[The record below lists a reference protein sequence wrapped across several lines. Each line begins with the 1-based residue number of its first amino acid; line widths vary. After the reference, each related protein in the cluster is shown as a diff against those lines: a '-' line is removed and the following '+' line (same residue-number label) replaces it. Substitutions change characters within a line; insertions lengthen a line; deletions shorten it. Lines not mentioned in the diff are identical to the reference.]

1 MSLSSLTDFIDS
13 LLYSPTGIILQVI
26 GGLLSVLFLY
36 LLLRALLEV
45 GKVALWVSEWTDTR
59 TLAPSKAMPKTG
71 ELTKRWNQVKQRIA
85 SNDETQ
91 WKLAIIESDAILDT
105 VIQDMGFHG
114 ETMGERL
121 KGIEPGEFPM
131 LNDAW
136 RAHKVRN
143 FIAHDVNY
151 RLPRRTAE
159 VAFNTYQR
167 IFQELN
173 IFP

>member
-1 MSLSSLTDFIDS
+1 MTIYDISEFINS
-13 LLYSPTGIILQVI
+13 FLYSPVGIVLQVI
-26 GGLLSVLFLY
+26 GGLLSLLFAY
-36 LLLRALLEV
+36 LLVRALFEV
-45 GKVALWVSEWTDTR
+45 GKVAMWMNEWSDTR
-59 TLAPSKAMPKTG
+59 TLAPSQAMPKVG
-71 ELTKRWNQVKQRIA
+71 ALTKRWNQVKQRVA
-85 SNDETQ
+85 SNDESQ
-91 WKLAIIESDAILDT
+91 WKLAIIEADAILDT

-121 KGIEPGEFPM
+121 KAIEPGEFPL

-143 FIAHDVNY
+143 FIVHDVNY
-151 RLPRRTAE
+151 RLPRRTTE
-159 VAFNTYQR
+159 VAFNIYRR